1 MDCLASEKEVA
12 RAQLNSTEI
21 QLRVEKERAEVQTK
35 RVEELQLQLGS
46 AASDRKSLA
55 KELETAKSLAVV
67 VKADADEMV
76 AQYKADAEATQ
87 DLVKNLIEHMKW
99 QSRREAPEEVHARV
113 FDLSAEI
120 EDAKVLETESKKLA
134 YPKEEYFEDSSISE
148 GGEDPGNPGDEADSG

>member
-1 MDCLASEKEVA
+1 MDCLASVKEVA

-21 QLRVEKERAEVQTK
+21 QLRAEKERAEVQTK

-46 AASDRKSLA
+46 TASDRKNLA

-113 FDLSAEI
+113 FDLSTEI